1 MGSCSGFR
9 VYWITAHAGTEVK
22 VQWVLAQGLLVYS
35 TCRYRS
41 KGPMGSCS
49 GFRVYWIR
57 AHTDVEVKVQ
67 WVLVQGLGFIG
78 LQHNIC
84 NN

>member
-9 VYWITAHAGTEVK
+9 VYWFTAHTDAEVK
-22 VQWVLAQGLLVYS
+22 VQWVLA
-35 TCRYRS
+35 
-41 KGPMGSCS
+41 
-49 GFRVYWIR
+49 
-57 AHTDVEVKVQ
+57 
-67 WVLVQGLGFIG
+67 QGLGFIG